1 MAVKV
6 NLHLALQKITGGKK
20 AVEVS
25 GRTVGE
31 CIGVLIETYPELES
45 FLFDS
50 GGKFKSY
57 IGVYVNLQSTYPR
70 EMDTPVKDGD
80 EIHLVMIF
88 SGG

>member
-1 MAVKV
+1 MTVRIH
-6 NLHLALQKITGGKK
+6 LDLALQKVTDGKK

-31 CIGVLIETYPELES
+31 CIGVLIETYPDLES
-45 FLFDS
+45 FLFDP
-50 GGKFKSY
+50 GGIFKSY

-80 EIHLVMIF
+80 EIHLFMIF
-88 SGG
+88 AGG